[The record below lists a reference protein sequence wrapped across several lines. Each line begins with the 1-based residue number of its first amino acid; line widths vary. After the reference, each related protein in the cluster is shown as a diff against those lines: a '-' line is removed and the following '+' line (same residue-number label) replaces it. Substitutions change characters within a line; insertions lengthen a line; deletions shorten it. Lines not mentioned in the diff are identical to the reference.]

1 MVTKQL
7 NKNNG
12 VFCSKVSLSETL
24 TLHEFIVPFHANG
37 SRAHI
42 KAMEGGWESHLYE
55 ITLLD

>member
-1 MVTKQL
+1 MMIKKP

-12 VFCSKVSLSETL
+12 VFGSKISLSETL

-42 KAMEGGWESHLYE
+42 KAMEGGWEPHLFK